1 MKAFQNKP
9 VKNFPLSFHK
19 SQKKVGATSFLADSK
34 ENMQPS
40 MTGGVRDVLL
50 MKCKQAI
57 EELHLELEG
66 EKRLRQQ
73 IEESLIEAEN
83 ETHEKESELR
93 EIKFKFENLSGK
105 RNAFILRANL
115 LFSR

>member
-1 MKAFQNKP
+1 
-9 VKNFPLSFHK
+9 
-19 SQKKVGATSFLADSK
+19 
-34 ENMQPS
+34 MQPS

-105 RNAFILRANL
+105 RNTFILRANL